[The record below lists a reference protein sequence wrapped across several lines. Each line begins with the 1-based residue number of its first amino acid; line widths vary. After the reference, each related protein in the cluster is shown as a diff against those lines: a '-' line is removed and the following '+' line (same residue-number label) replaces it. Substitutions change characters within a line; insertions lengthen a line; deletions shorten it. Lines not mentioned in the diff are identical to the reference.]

1 MNLKKKIWILYVLI
15 ITFIVI
21 IATCMSFL
29 CCYAS
34 PLLASTDN
42 EEVAKL
48 WIFEWYWW
56 VIIAL
61 GSIFTPLV
69 YVLFSLIRRNRQMK
83 RKIVAIKVEEQGV
96 VVKGNNFNDCD

>member
-1 MNLKKKIWILYVLI
+1 
-15 ITFIVI
+15 
-21 IATCMSFL
+21 MSFL

-34 PLLASTDN
+34 PLLSSTDN
-42 EEVAKL
+42 EEVAKI

>member
-1 MNLKKKIWILYVLI
+1 MNLKKKIWIFYVLI

-29 CCYAS
+29 CCCAS
-34 PLLASTDN
+34 PLLVSTDN

>member
-1 MNLKKKIWILYVLI
+1 
-15 ITFIVI
+15 
-21 IATCMSFL
+21 MSFL

-34 PLLASTDN
+34 PLLVSTDN